1 MADYAKKGKTFSH
14 KGPMGQ
20 ARKKAAEE
28 MIKAAGEE
36 HDAQFNAER
45 AVALVGP
52 IAGTVIG
59 GIVGGP
65 AGAAVGGK
73 IGGVVGDIAAGDDKE
88 AKKLAKLGKTA
99 NSLYGMGT
107 DGVSTDLSSAP
118 SKMSPEESHENELFS
133 LFNMIGN

>member
-36 HDAQFNAER
+36 HDAQFGAEK
-45 AVALVGP
+45 AIALAGP

-59 GIVGGP
+59 GIFGGP
-65 AGAAVGGK
+65 AGAAAGGK
-73 IGGVVGDIAAGDDKE
+73 IGGVVGDVAC
-88 AKKLAKLGKTA
+88 LVS
-99 NSLYGMGT
+99 SLWLFRPCF
-107 DGVSTDLSSAP
+107 SR
-118 SKMSPEESHENELFS
+118 LFS
-133 LFNMIGN
+133 YVFLLVVVSACSFSVGSALCEEK

>member
-36 HDAQFNAER
+36 HDAQFGAEK
-45 AVALVGP
+45 AIALAGP

-59 GIVGGP
+59 GIIGGP
-65 AGAAVGGK
+65 PGAAAGGK
-73 IGGVVGDIAAGDDKE
+73 IGGVVGDLAAGDDKE
-88 AKKLAKLGKTA
+88 AKELAKLGKTA
-99 NSLYGMGT
+99 NSLYGMST
-107 DGVSTDLSSAP
+107 DAVSTDISSAL

>member
-14 KGPMGQ
+14 KGPLGQ

-36 HDAQFNAER
+36 HDAQFGAEK
-45 AVALVGP
+45 AIALAGP

-59 GIVGGP
+59 GIFGGP
-65 AGAAVGGK
+65 AGAAAGGK

-107 DGVSTDLSSAP
+107 DTPDISAATDVL
-118 SKMSPEESHENELFS
+118 SPEESHENELFS

>member
-14 KGPMGQ
+14 KGPLGQ

-36 HDAQFNAER
+36 HDAQFGAEK
-45 AVALVGP
+45 AIALAGP

-59 GIVGGP
+59 GMIGGP

-73 IGGVVGDIAAGDDKE
+73 IGGAVGGIAAGNDKE
-88 AKKLAKLGKTA
+88 AKELAKLGKIA
-99 NSLYGMGT
+99 NSLYGMSTDAPDISSAT
-107 DGVSTDLSSAP
+107 DGL
-118 SKMSPEESHENELFS
+118 SPEESHENELFS